1 MTFIRLFAMY
11 RKHGLGVIRSVRRAI
26 ETIGRTT
33 L

>member
-26 ETIGRTT
+26 ENMKRTT